1 MKTYVITGATSG
13 IGKALLEELSV
24 NALVFAG
31 YRNPKYEKVL
41 SEMPNVT
48 PFFID
53 MEKPYTITGAADFI
67 CKSTDKIDTL
77 INAAGCVA
85 AGPLEHMEI
94 SKIRRQFD
102 VNTFSHLDLTQ
113 KLLPL
118 LDGGK
123 VINISSM
130 ASFGIFPFVAPYC
143 ASKRALDILFNSLEV
158 EMQGRI
164 KVVSVKPGVIATP
177 LWGKSVEINRDCIE
191 NDKEYTREMEFL
203 AANALKN
210 EKKGLPV
217 KKVVELIIR
226 VDKMQNPKSSY
237 TIGKDAFCAK
247 LVSKLSFTGI
257 NKLMKFGLKQKIQ
270 GGTKS

>member
-13 IGKALLEELSV
+13 IGRALLEELSKK
-24 NALVFAG
+24 AQVFAG
-31 YRNPKYEKVL
+31 YRNPKYENEL
-41 SEMPNVT
+41 SEMPNVI

-53 MEKPYTITGAADFI
+53 MEKPYTITGAADVI
-67 CKSTDKIDTL
+67 RKNTDKIDTL

-85 AGPLEHMEI
+85 AGPLENMEI

-102 VNTFSHLDLTQ
+102 VNTFSHLDLAQ
-113 KLLPL
+113 NLLPL
-118 LDGGK
+118 LEGGK
-123 VINISSM
+123 IINISSM

-164 KVVSVKPGVIATP
+164 KVISIKPGVIATP
-177 LWGKSVEINRDCIE
+177 LWGKSVELNRDSIE
-191 NDKEYTREMEFL
+191 HDKAYTKEMEFL

-217 KKVVELIIR
+217 NKVVDLIIR

-237 TIGKDAFCAK
+237 TVGRDAFFAE

-257 NKLMKFGLKQKIQ
+257 NKLMKFGLNRKLQ
-270 GGTKS
+270 GGLK